1 MIGQPLH
8 MRVTMCGQMVAG
20 RPPFRG
26 SHDYGTFQK
35 VLAGDYSFPDCFP
48 PLPADLV
55 AKLLVWKD
63 PWLY

>member
-1 MIGQPLH
+1 
-8 MRVTMCGQMVAG
+8 MCGQMVAG

-35 VLAGDYSFPDCFP
+35 VLAGDYSFPDAFP
-48 PLPADLV
+48 SLPADLV

-63 PWLY
+63 P